1 MLDCALT
8 ATSCRVASHR
18 SGLGRL
24 QSQASW
30 LVGSRGRGLLRWAWP
45 DPVGVAGLPGHLRSA
60 GPSWAAAALQQ
71 FGLPSRLCLR
81 PPPGGAHDLL
91 SSWLLRRRSRVRV
104 GGPVTCR
111 ARAWGAG
118 PASVTDAI
126 GLWLPATDTDP
137 ERHGGRGVYR
147 GDASETEGRVRLG
160 AGASSMSSAAGE
172 GQPVTSRRPLRL
184 NGRSP
189 SQVKHRRAVPT
200 RTTGT
205 VVTRAQ
211 TPGAPA
217 ARVSRRVPCVLASPP
232 RCSACCVASRP
243 GACQLTQCR
252 THPLVPFLQTSGD
265 ELEPLKFTCAQHPAC
280 VASCGQRLLAGATCS
295 GGTRWPQSRGP

>member
-24 QSQASW
+24 QSQGGW

-45 DPVGVAGLPGHLRSA
+45 GSPGICGPLGPRGPLR
-60 GPSWAAAALQQ
+60 PLQQ

-147 GDASETEGRVRLG
+147 GDASETEGGVRLG

-184 NGRSP
+184 NGRQP
-189 SQVKHRRAVPT
+189 FPGEAPAGRPHADDRHRRHTRSDSRGSRCEGVPQ
-200 RTTGT
+200 G
-205 VVTRAQ
+205 
-211 TPGAPA
+211 P
-217 ARVSRRVPCVLASPP
+217 L
-232 RCSACCVASRP
+232 RP
-243 GACQLTQCR
+243 GKSPTVQRVLRGLPTGSLSA
-252 THPLVPFLQTSGD
+252 HPVS
-265 ELEPLKFTCAQHPAC
+265 HPPP
-280 VASCGQRLLAGATCS
+280 CS
-295 GGTRWPQSRGP
+295 LSADVGG